1 MSADRDHLVE
11 LITKQVLA
19 ALERR
24 ASGADA
30 ARVGRRSI
38 AETRESEATG
48 PGSRAP
54 AEGGSEPAQ
63 SPRGGPAGLP
73 PGAVVHDPAT
83 CERCRNWGVTGV
95 RGPDETRLLAA
106 AGASRVVATMGYCP
120 ASDGLASL
128 IDHTLLK
135 PDATREEVEQLCREA
150 AQFCFASVCV
160 NPNWVAL
167 CRELLRGSGVKVCT
181 VIGFPLGAHLPD
193 IKAYETRRAI
203 EQGAEEVDMVINI
216 GALKSRDYALVE
228 QDIHGVVNAAA
239 GRALV
244 KVILETSLLTRDE
257 KVMGSTLAKAAGAD
271 FVKTSTGFAGGGAT
285 VEDVQLMRETVGPE
299 MGVKA
304 SGGVRTK
311 EDAEKM
317 VAAGATR
324 LGASA
329 GVKIVRGE
337 AAAEAKY

>member
-1 MSADRDHLVE
+1 MSEDREQLIE
-11 LITKQVLA
+11 LITRQVMA
-19 ALERR
+19 AMQRGGAPPAEAPAAARR
-24 ASGADA
+24 A
-30 ARVGRRSI
+30 
-38 AETRESEATG
+38 EQ
-48 PGSRAP
+48 PAP
-54 AEGGSEPAQ
+54 V
-63 SPRGGPAGLP
+63 AGLP
-73 PGAVVHDPAT
+73 PGAVEHDPST
-83 CERCRNWGVTGV
+83 CERCRNWGVAGV
-95 RGPDETRLLAA
+95 RGPEETRMLAA

-135 PDATREEVEQLCREA
+135 PDATREEVERLCGEA

-193 IKAYETRRAI
+193 IKAYEARRAI
-203 EQGAEEVDMVINI
+203 EQGAEEVDMVINV

-228 QDIHGVVNAAA
+228 QDILGVVQAAA

-257 KVMGSTLAKAAGAD
+257 KVMGSTLSKAAGAD
-271 FVKTSTGFAGGGAT
+271 YVKTSTGFAGGGAT
-285 VEDVQLMRETVGPE
+285 VEDVQLIRETVGPE

-304 SGGVRTK
+304 SGGVRTRDDV
-311 EDAEKM
+311 ERM

-324 LGASA
+324 IGASA

-337 AAAEAKY
+337 AVAEGKY